1 MSEGLKDTG
10 SSKEMEE
17 RSDKEG
23 IRDKD
28 FYNSLHEAL
37 NLRNREKAEKTKK
50 IFKTMPGIKIRTIR
64 RQEETEELSKEKETT
79 AEEETEKI
87 KIVPIG
93 KNDET
98 NNLSKELANI
108 TKTGNKFKPKR
119 QIRIKD
125 YVDNVV
131 DSYKRSVKNNRS
143 ELKQLRIGKGYI
155 SNDSS
160 DFLKVYK
167 HRAKYD
173 YIGIIYRIT
182 EILSDR
188 TSGRLIYGYSTE
200 SLEARWFHYKIYAT
214 NDNKKNRSIHNV
226 IKNVIDSGRNPDQ
239 YFKREVIEIHFDEF
253 LMRKREDYWIKK
265 DKTQDPNRGFNTF
278 SGGGGGKK
286 MFLPTFSLS
295 RLIAKG
301 HTATD
306 ISKIFNKS
314 RKYVTPKVV
323 KKRIKEN
330 WGSMHNARLKF
341 LKPVLKRIVN
351 DGYSSDDIVRAF
363 GIHGRHII
371 DRRILE
377 LFNGISY
384 TELRQKCLKERLE
397 PLIICGLNIKVMT
410 EKLKWFGKKEIE
422 TSLKREWNGLN
433 EARKQLLRP
442 IIIDKLRSGQKIDDV
457 LPLFG
462 YSKSS
467 IKKHKWRIV
476 KYLFW
481 GMTPQQV
488 EQL

>member
-1 MSEGLKDTG
+1 
-10 SSKEMEE
+10 
-17 RSDKEG
+17 
-23 IRDKD
+23 
-28 FYNSLHEAL
+28 
-37 NLRNREKAEKTKK
+37 
-50 IFKTMPGIKIRTIR
+50 
-64 RQEETEELSKEKETT
+64 
-79 AEEETEKI
+79 
-87 KIVPIG
+87 V
-93 KNDET
+93 
-98 NNLSKELANI
+98 

-131 DSYKRSVKNNRS
+131 GNYERSVKNNRS

-160 DFLKVYK
+160 EFLKVYK
-167 HRAKYD
+167 HRAKYI
-173 YIGIIYRIT
+173 YTGIVYRVT
-182 EILSDR
+182 EILPDG
-188 TSGRLIYGYSTE
+188 TSARLLYGYTTK
-200 SLEARWFHYKIYAT
+200 SLETRWFLYKRYAT
-214 NDNKKNRSIHNV
+214 NINKKNRSIHDA

-239 YFKREVIEIHFDEF
+239 YFKREAIEVHFDDF

-265 DKTQDPNRGFNTF
+265 DKTQDPSRGFNTF

-306 ISKIFNKS
+306 ISKIFSNS
-314 RKYVTPKVV
+314 RKYVSPKVV
-323 KKRIKEN
+323 IKRVKEN
-330 WGSMHNARLKF
+330 WGSMHNARSRF
-341 LKPVLKRIVN
+341 LTPVLKEIVD
-351 DGYSSDDIVRAF
+351 DGYSSDDIVRVF

-371 DRRILE
+371 DRRIPE
-377 LFNGISY
+377 LFHGRSY
-384 TELRQKCLKERLE
+384 TELRQKCLKEKLE
-397 PLIICGLNIKVMT
+397 PLIICGLNIKTMT

-422 TSLKREWNGLN
+422 ASLKREWNGLN
-433 EARKQLLRP
+433 EARKQLLKP
-442 IIIDKLRSGQKIDDV
+442 IIIDKLRNGQKLDDI

-467 IKKHKWRIV
+467 IKKHKWRIM

-488 EQL
+488 KQL